1 MPPLSLVPVEEMVA
15 RLERVLAGSP
25 ADATELVWI
34 EARRSRE
41 TNGEAGGKRQEGIS
55 TVGGNDET
63 QERTVIARVREA
75 GRIGLHRTGLTTLAD
90 LEKAVREALAQ
101 ARLAAPSPA
110 ARLPE
115 GAGDA
120 LPAIPGLY
128 DPEIQRLTAARARE
142 LLQKTAERGE
152 VARLGWG
159 EGHYAVVNS
168 RGLRRATEVTAA
180 WLEVSCGQSDRG
192 QSDRG
197 TSPGAGSAA
206 AVARSLAGLDGPAVF
221 ARARRRHAAASPN
234 DENIPA
240 AAPGGPIPVALAP
253 EAAAALLALLN
264 LHALSSVSFLDGS
277 LDGFSFLRERSGQ
290 PVFHPSLTLRDD
302 PLSGGAP
309 FPFDFLGSAARRLDL
324 VERGVFLG
332 PARGERLAHALNLP
346 LTPNLVTPDEAQ
358 AAHLTLQPGEE
369 TEGELLRR
377 AEGGVWI
384 SQLDPLEAFDRRAL
398 RFRAVA
404 RGVRRIENGALG
416 AAVLDFVWEDS
427 LPGLLTRVLGV
438 GKEPV
443 SVAAGDPLLGAVTAP
458 LLVLEGVT
466 PRS

>member
-1 MPPLSLVPVEEMVA
+1 MPPFSLVPVEEMVA

-34 EARRSRE
+34 EARRSLE
-41 TNGEAGGKRQEGIS
+41 TNGKRQ
-55 TVGGNDET
+55 GNDET
-63 QERTVIARVREA
+63 LERIAMVRVRES
-75 GRIGLHRTGLTTLAD
+75 GRIGLHRTGLTALSD

-101 ARLAAPSPA
+101 ARLSSPA
-110 ARLPE
+110 PEARPPA
-115 GAGDA
+115 GAGDP
-120 LPAIPGLY
+120 LPAIPGLF
-128 DPEIQRLTAARARE
+128 DPEIPRLTAARARE
-142 LLQKTAERGE
+142 LIQKTAERGE

-168 RGLRRATEVTAA
+168 RGLRRAAEVTAA
-180 WLEVSCGQSDRG
+180 WLDVSCGR
-192 QSDRG
+192 SDRG

-221 ARARRRHAAASPN
+221 ARARRRHA
-234 DENIPA
+234 PA
-240 AAPGGPIPVALAP
+240 DSATSTALDGPVAVALAP
-253 EAAAALLALLN
+253 EAVASLLNLLN
-264 LHALSSVSFLDGS
+264 LHALSSVSFLDGF
-277 LDGFSFLRERSGQ
+277 LDGTSFLRERAGQ
-290 PVFHPSLTLRDD
+290 EVFHPSVSLSDD

-309 FPFDFLGSAARRLDL
+309 FPFDFLGAARRRFDL

-332 PARGERLAHALNLP
+332 PARALA
-346 LTPNLVTPDEAQ
+346 TPDEAE

-369 TEGELLRR
+369 SDAELLRR
-377 AEGGVWI
+377 AEGGLWI
-384 SQLDPLEAFDRRAL
+384 GRLDPLEAFERRAL

-416 AAVLDFVWEDS
+416 AAVPDLVWEDC
-427 LPGLLTRVLGV
+427 LPALLARVLGI
-438 GKEPV
+438 GNAPL

-458 LLVLEGVT
+458 LLVISGVDGLRPDLT